1 MENIGQQAERFGTD
15 IRYQDVEKV
24 ELTGDVK
31 KVYTADGAVHLA
43 KTVIMTTGSQV
54 RKLNIEGED
63 RLSGYGVSWC
73 ATCDGFFFKDKEIA
87 VVGGGDSALEEALF
101 LTTFASKVYLVH
113 RRDSFRASE
122 IMQTRVFNNPKIE
135 VVWDSAVTA
144 VHGESN
150 LESITLT
157 NTKDGSERQ
166 LAVQGLFIAI
176 GSDPRVELVRDQLEI
191 TENHTIAVQGR
202 SSKTSVPG
210 IFAAGD
216 VIDPTYRQAII
227 AAGSG
232 AVAALDAQHYLENL

>member
-1 MENIGQQAERFGTD
+1 M
-15 IRYQDVEKV
+15 
-24 ELTGDVK
+24 
-31 KVYTADGAVHLA
+31 A

-73 ATCDGFFFKDKEIA
+73 ATCDGLLLQGQGNRSGRRWRLRA
-87 VVGGGDSALEEALF
+87 GGGTVPDDLRIQ
-101 LTTFASKVYLVH
+101 VYLVH

-202 SSKTSVPG
+202 SSKTSFPAFS
-210 IFAAGD
+210 FAAGD
-216 VIDPTYRQAII
+216 VIDPTYRQYHTP
-227 AAGSG
+227 
-232 AVAALDAQHYLENL
+232 VPVLLPLWTRKHYLEKPQTIRITRRGNPPVSERSTP

>member
-1 MENIGQQAERFGTD
+1 M
-15 IRYQDVEKV
+15 
-24 ELTGDVK
+24 
-31 KVYTADGAVHLA
+31 
-43 KTVIMTTGSQV
+43 
-54 RKLNIEGED
+54 
-63 RLSGYGVSWC
+63 
-73 ATCDGFFFKDKEIA
+73 
-87 VVGGGDSALEEALF
+87 
-101 LTTFASKVYLVH
+101 
-113 RRDSFRASE
+113 
-122 IMQTRVFNNPKIE
+122 
-135 VVWDSAVTA
+135 TA

-210 IFAAGD
+210 VFAAGD